1 MADLD
6 ALYSQLAAGGSAR
19 DLNATDTGLLLA
31 RAQRALRSDS
41 VDERRTALRVAET
54 IGGRDGFEIV
64 GQFGRD
70 PDLEVRRE
78 VLRAC
83 RDARE
88 TGLPAL
94 RELAADADEGI
105 ATAALDLLLAVV
117 DKASTRRARLL
128 LESPNPTIRSRAAR
142 LLGNVGGPA
151 IRPDLSKLLEDPDE
165 NVRSAA
171 AEALDRLAG
180 KLPKATSKPWWEV
193 APPAAGGAAAPPA
206 SGDPAAPP
214 SLPIPSKKHAEKL
227 GKSGPVDAADLL
239 RRLGRDGATAPPSA
253 LLDDLRTAGERSLSN
268 ALRLYRPGSDPW
280 LARGLALAA
289 RHLPIP
295 AWTGNVGRLLKDPDP
310 AVRAAA
316 AESLG
321 AVGKGMS
328 VLQTLTNTLA
338 DADPQVRAAAARG
351 IGALCATLARPD
363 LVKQRLDRIASDPD
377 ESVRRTRDEVLAGI
391 SG

>member
-6 ALYSQLAAGGSAR
+6 ALYSQLAAGGSAP

-41 VDERRTALRVAET
+41 VDERRAALRVAER
-54 IGGRDGFEIV
+54 IGGRDGFEIL
-64 GQFGRD
+64 GQFARD
-70 PDLEVRRE
+70 PDIEVRRE
-78 VLRAC
+78 VLRAS
-83 RDARE
+83 RDARAL
-88 TGLPAL
+88 GLPVL

-105 ATAALDLLLAVV
+105 ATAALDLLLAMV

-128 LESPNPTIRSRAAR
+128 LGSANPTIRARAAR

-151 IRPDLSKLLEDPDE
+151 IRPDLSRLVEDPDE
-165 NVRSAA
+165 SVRSAA

-180 KLPKATSKPWWEV
+180 KLPKATPKPWWEAAPSPA
-193 APPAAGGAAAPPA
+193 APPPAQEAAAPPA
-206 SGDPAAPP
+206 
-214 SLPIPSKKHAEKL
+214 LPIPSRGPAEKL

-239 RRLGRDGATAPPSA
+239 RRLGRDAATAPPTA

-289 RHLPIP
+289 RHLPLP

-321 AVGKGMS
+321 VVGKGMS
-328 VLQTLTNTLA
+328 VLQTLTNTLG
-338 DADPQVRAAAARG
+338 DTDPQVRAAAARG
-351 IGALCATLARPD
+351 MGALCATLARPD